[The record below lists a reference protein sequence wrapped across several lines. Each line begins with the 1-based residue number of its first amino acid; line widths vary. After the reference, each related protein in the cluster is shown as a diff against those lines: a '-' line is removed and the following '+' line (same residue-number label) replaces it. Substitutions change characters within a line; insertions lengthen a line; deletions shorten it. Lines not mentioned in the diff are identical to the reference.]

1 MSQVPE
7 DGGKDSTR
15 GLGSCK
21 AHLAEARTVV
31 TDEGCAVHHA
41 VVTWTR
47 LQGETISSLVSTGT
61 VPTVR
66 HGLHVPRTRSA

>member
-1 MSQVPE
+1 MFQVPE
-7 DGGKDSTR
+7 DGGKDTPR

-31 TDEGCAVHHA
+31 TDEGCVVHRA

-47 LQGETISSLVSTGT
+47 LQGETTSSLVPTGT
-61 VPTVR
+61 VPTAR